1 MQAKH
6 LLNKCPLIYGRPFTV
21 ADTNISPKS
30 FLSVRKYNGNG
41 LKYAVDPYYFS
52 EDDCLFSRRFR
63 CNFFFLSLIHFEL
76 ISINIPLATK
86 SHAKTHSLSLTH
98 TPIYYIYINTKRQ
111 RHFLSEGNGYMD

>member
-21 ADTNISPKS
+21 ADTTNISPKS

-52 EDDCLFSRRFR
+52 EDDCLFFPLD
-63 CNFFFLSLIHFEL
+63 FVVIFFLIYFEL

-98 TPIYYIYINTKRQ
+98 IHIYLLYI
-111 RHFLSEGNGYMD
+111 